1 MPQIITNT
9 AELSC
14 NQGTATS
21 KLNVTSQDFVTIEGK
36 AMATEEDKQAN
47 SNIQPFKQCKLKP
60 SSGGYLPCVPAPI
73 QWEDAAEKDT
83 LMGFY
88 HNNDSKTPFQPE
100 SSTAVIESF
109 KNEYRNVT
117 IDRNGTP
124 YRYFVPKLMR
134 KILLYIVVLTIN
146 HMMAQENKNSLK
158 DTIMFEKFDFN
169 LWNTRYKDF
178 EKDPKYGDYY
188 KLKDGS
194 SFRPMCG
201 GENYTFYDVIPPL
214 PAYYHCFYDYYGNG
228 NLKAYG
234 KYASMEIKVK
244 IGIWHYFDENG
255 KETQVDEEAKLG
267 KWTFNAILEVLHKD
281 GVIDLYTG
289 KNRDW
294 DKLYIEFKNNNREV
308 AVIVF
313 KERIDIL
320 IDTYYEYIFNCK
332 TGKYTREEFERYNEN
347 AKDMPTLPPLKNS
360 KKNKRKR
367 KNSISI
373 SEEEYQDLQI
383 LQCKTINN
391 NNKAECLNDRVM
403 FEYFDFE
410 LHNRNYEGY
419 DKEIGNPHFYKAKDG
434 NLFKGVNFGGENIYY
449 IVIPLLARACSSCL
463 L

>member
-1 MPQIITNT
+1 MPQIITDT

-14 NQGTATS
+14 DQGTATS

-83 LMGFY
+83 IMGFY
-88 HNNDSKTPFQPE
+88 HNNDTKTPFYPE
-100 SSTAVIESF
+100 STAIIEKF
-109 KNEYRNVT
+109 KSEYRNVT
-117 IDRNGTP
+117 IDRDGTP

-178 EKDPKYGDYY
+178 EKDPKYGDHY

-194 SFRPMCG
+194 SFRPMYG
-201 GENYTFYDVIPPL
+201 GKGYIFYDVIPPL
-214 PAYYHCFYDYYGNG
+214 PAYYHYFYDYYENG

-234 KYASMEIKVK
+234 KYAGMQVVK
-244 IGIWHYFDENG
+244 IGVWHYFDENG
-255 KETQVDEEAKLG
+255 KETQVNEEAKLG

-320 IDTYYEYIFNCK
+320 IDTYYEYIFKCK
-332 TGKYTREEFERYNEN
+332 TGKYTRKEYERYNEN

-373 SEEEYQDLQI
+373 SEEEYQDLQ
-383 LQCKTINN
+383 K
-391 NNKAECLNDRVM
+391 NKEKSWL
-403 FEYFDFE
+403 E
-410 LHNRNYEGY
+410 
-419 DKEIGNPHFYKAKDG
+419 K
-434 NLFKGVNFGGENIYY
+434 LF
-449 IVIPLLARACSSCL
+449 S
-463 L
+463 

>member
-21 KLNVTSQDFVTIEGK
+21 NLNVTSQDFVTIEGK
-36 AMATEEDKQAN
+36 AMATEEDKQTN
-47 SNIQPFKQCKLKP
+47 VNILPFKQCKLKP

-73 QWEDAAEKDT
+73 QWEDAARIDT
-83 LMGFY
+83 IMGFY
-88 HNNDSKTPFQPE
+88 RNNDFNTAFRPE
-100 SSTAVIESF
+100 SPAVIENF

-117 IDRNGTP
+117 IDCNGTS

-178 EKDPKYGDYY
+178 EKDPKYGGYY

-194 SFRPMCG
+194 SFRPIYG
-201 GENYTFYDVIPPL
+201 GKGYIFYEVIPPL
-214 PAYYHCFYDYYGNG
+214 PAYYHYFYDYYENG

-234 KYASMEIKVK
+234 KYAGMQVVK
-244 IGIWHYFDENG
+244 IGVWHYFDENG
-255 KETQVDEEAKLG
+255 KETQVNEEAKLG

-294 DKLYIEFKNNNREV
+294 DKLYIEFKNNNRKV

-332 TGKYTREEFERYNEN
+332 TGKYTRKEYERYNEN
-347 AKDMPTLPPLKNS
+347 AKDMPTLPPLK
-360 KKNKRKR
+360 
-367 KNSISI
+367 
-373 SEEEYQDLQI
+373 
-383 LQCKTINN
+383 KT
-391 NNKAECLNDRVM
+391 CLN
-403 FEYFDFE
+403 FF
-410 LHNRNYEGY
+410 
-419 DKEIGNPHFYKAKDG
+419 
-434 NLFKGVNFGGENIYY
+434 
-449 IVIPLLARACSSCL
+449 
-463 L
+463 

>member
-73 QWEDAAEKDT
+73 QWEDAARIDT
-83 LMGFY
+83 IMGFY
-88 HNNDSKTPFQPE
+88 RNNDFNTAFRPE
-100 SSTAVIESF
+100 SPAVIENF

-117 IDRNGTP
+117 IDCNGTS

-178 EKDPKYGDYY
+178 EKDPKYGDHY

-194 SFRPMCG
+194 SFRPMYG
-201 GENYTFYDVIPPL
+201 GKGYIFYDVIPPL

-234 KYASMEIKVK
+234 KYAGMQVVK
-244 IGIWHYFDENG
+244 IGVWHYFDENG
-255 KETQVDEEAKLG
+255 KETQVNEEAKLG

-294 DKLYIEFKNNNREV
+294 NKLYIEFKNNNRKV

-320 IDTYYEYIFNCK
+320 IDTYYKYIFNCK
-332 TGKYTREEFERYNEN
+332 TGKYTRKEYERYNEN

-360 KKNKRKR
+360 EKNKRKR
-367 KNSISI
+367 KKVDYLVKILCHKSSLI
-373 SEEEYQDLQI
+373 LQI
-383 LQCKTINN
+383 PIKDITNN
-391 NNKAECLNDRVM
+391 PPAGASL
-403 FEYFDFE
+403 
-410 LHNRNYEGY
+410 
-419 DKEIGNPHFYKAKDG
+419 
-434 NLFKGVNFGGENIYY
+434 
-449 IVIPLLARACSSCL
+449 
-463 L
+463 

>member
-1 MPQIITNT
+1 MPQIITDT

-83 LMGFY
+83 IMGFY
-88 HNNDSKTPFQPE
+88 HNNDTKTPFYPE
-100 SSTAVIESF
+100 STAVIENF

-178 EKDPKYGDYY
+178 EKDPKYGDHY

-194 SFRPMCG
+194 SFRPMYG
-201 GENYTFYDVIPPL
+201 GKGYIFYEVIPPL
-214 PAYYHCFYDYYGNG
+214 PAYYHYFYDYYENG

-234 KYASMEIKVK
+234 KYAGMQVVK
-244 IGIWHYFDENG
+244 IGVWHYFDENG
-255 KETQVDEEAKLG
+255 KETQVNEEAKLG

-294 DKLYIEFKNNNREV
+294 NKLYIEFKNNNREV

-320 IDTYYEYIFNCK
+320 IDTYYEYIFKCK
-332 TGKYTREEFERYNEN
+332 TGKYTRKEYERYNEN

-367 KNSISI
+367 KKVNYLVNTLCHKSS
-373 SEEEYQDLQI
+373 LI
-383 LQCKTINN
+383 LQNSVAIKV
-391 NNKAECLNDRVM
+391 LQQ
-403 FEYFDFE
+403 
-410 LHNRNYEGY
+410 
-419 DKEIGNPHFYKAKDG
+419 
-434 NLFKGVNFGGENIYY
+434 VNSMLQVKI
-449 IVIPLLARACSSCL
+449 L
-463 L
+463 

>member
-1 MPQIITNT
+1 MPQIITDT

-88 HNNDSKTPFQPE
+88 HNNDTKTPFQPE
-100 SSTAVIESF
+100 SSTAVIENF

-146 HMMAQENKNSLK
+146 YMMAQENKNSLK

-178 EKDPKYGDYY
+178 EKDPKYGDHY

-194 SFRPMCG
+194 SFRPMYG
-201 GENYTFYDVIPPL
+201 GKGYIFYDVIPPL
-214 PAYYHCFYDYYGNG
+214 PAYYHYFYDYYENG

-234 KYASMEIKVK
+234 KYAGMQVVK

-255 KETQVDEEAKLG
+255 KETQVNEEAKLG

-294 DKLYIEFKNNNREV
+294 NKLYIEFKNNNREV

-332 TGKYTREEFERYNEN
+332 TGKYTREEYERYNEN
-347 AKDMPTLPPLKNS
+347 AMDMPTLPPLKNS
-360 KKNKRKR
+360 KKNKQRIMKKLR
-367 KNSISI
+367 I
-373 SEEEYQDLQI
+373 YLH
-383 LQCKTINN
+383 
-391 NNKAECLNDRVM
+391 CL
-403 FEYFDFE
+403 F
-410 LHNRNYEGY
+410 
-419 DKEIGNPHFYKAKDG
+419 
-434 NLFKGVNFGGENIYY
+434 
-449 IVIPLLARACSSCL
+449 
-463 L
+463 

>member
-21 KLNVTSQDFVTIEGK
+21 CLNVTSQDFVTIEGK

-73 QWEDAAEKDT
+73 QWEDAARIDT
-83 LMGFY
+83 IMGFY
-88 HNNDSKTPFQPE
+88 RNNDFNTAFRPE
-100 SSTAVIESF
+100 SPAVIENF

-117 IDRNGTP
+117 IDRNGTS

-158 DTIMFEKFDFN
+158 DTIKFEKFDFN

-178 EKDPKYGDYY
+178 EKDPKYGGYY

-194 SFRPMCG
+194 SFRPMYG

-267 KWTFNAILEVLHKD
+267 KWRFNAILEVLHKD

-294 DKLYIEFKNNNREV
+294 NKLYIEFKNNNRKV

-320 IDTYYEYIFNCK
+320 IDTYYKYIFNCK
-332 TGKYTREEFERYNEN
+332 TGKYTRKEYERYNEN

-360 KKNKRKR
+360 EKNKRKR
-367 KNSISI
+367 KKVDYLVKILCHKSSLI
-373 SEEEYQDLQI
+373 LQI
-383 LQCKTINN
+383 PIKDITNN
-391 NNKAECLNDRVM
+391 PPAGASL
-403 FEYFDFE
+403 
-410 LHNRNYEGY
+410 
-419 DKEIGNPHFYKAKDG
+419 
-434 NLFKGVNFGGENIYY
+434 
-449 IVIPLLARACSSCL
+449 
-463 L
+463 

>member
-83 LMGFY
+83 IMGFY
-88 HNNDSKTPFQPE
+88 HNNDTKTPFYPE
-100 SSTAVIESF
+100 STAVIENF

-117 IDRNGTP
+117 IDRDGTP

-134 KILLYIVVLTIN
+134 KILLYIVALTIN

-194 SFRPMCG
+194 SFRPMYG
-201 GENYTFYDVIPPL
+201 GKGYIFYDVIPPL
-214 PAYYHCFYDYYGNG
+214 PAYYHYFYDYYENG

-234 KYASMEIKVK
+234 KYASMQTKVK
-244 IGIWHYFDENG
+244 IGVWHYFDENG
-255 KETQVDEEAKLG
+255 KETQVNEEAKLG

-294 DKLYIEFKNNNREV
+294 NKLYIEFKNNNRKV

-320 IDTYYEYIFNCK
+320 IDTYYKYIFNCK
-332 TGKYTREEFERYNEN
+332 TGKYTRKEYERYNEN

-360 KKNKRKR
+360 EKNKRKR
-367 KNSISI
+367 KKVDYLVKILCHKSSLI
-373 SEEEYQDLQI
+373 LQI
-383 LQCKTINN
+383 PIKDITNN
-391 NNKAECLNDRVM
+391 PPAGASL
-403 FEYFDFE
+403 
-410 LHNRNYEGY
+410 
-419 DKEIGNPHFYKAKDG
+419 
-434 NLFKGVNFGGENIYY
+434 
-449 IVIPLLARACSSCL
+449 
-463 L
+463 

>member
-47 SNIQPFKQCKLKP
+47 ANIQPFKQCKLKP

-73 QWEDAAEKDT
+73 QWEDAARIDT
-83 LMGFY
+83 IMGFY
-88 HNNDSKTPFQPE
+88 RNNDFNTAFRPE
-100 SSTAVIESF
+100 SPALIENF

-117 IDRNGTP
+117 IDRNGTS

-158 DTIMFEKFDFN
+158 DTIKFEKFDFN

-178 EKDPKYGDYY
+178 EKDPKYGGYY

-194 SFRPMCG
+194 SFRPMYG

-267 KWTFNAILEVLHKD
+267 KWRFNAILDVLHKD
-281 GVIDLYTG
+281 GVIDILTG
-289 KNRDW
+289 KNRDRN
-294 DKLYIEFKNNNREV
+294 KLYIEFKNNNRKV

-332 TGKYTREEFERYNEN
+332 TGKYTRKEYERYNEN

-360 KKNKRKR
+360 EKNKRKR
-367 KNSISI
+367 KKVDYLVKILCHKSSLI
-373 SEEEYQDLQI
+373 LQI
-383 LQCKTINN
+383 PIKDITNN
-391 NNKAECLNDRVM
+391 PPAGASL
-403 FEYFDFE
+403 
-410 LHNRNYEGY
+410 
-419 DKEIGNPHFYKAKDG
+419 
-434 NLFKGVNFGGENIYY
+434 
-449 IVIPLLARACSSCL
+449 
-463 L
+463 